1 LVNNIIK
8 HITSAPYHPATN
20 GLAERAVQIVKKGL
34 KKENGMYNGNTTGKG
49 IDGLS
54 NNSTKYHRCDTS
66 RVTTRQTYQNKTGYL
81 ETPILC
87 QRGRA
92 TTVPSEEWS

>member
-1 LVNNIIK
+1 MGWQKEQYKLLRKV
-8 HITSAPYHPATN
+8 
-20 GLAERAVQIVKKGL
+20 LKGD
-34 KKENGMYNGNTTGKG
+34 GRYNGITTGKG

-81 ETPILC
+81 ET
-87 QRGRA
+87 QFVSMGRA